1 MAATATSQ
9 PPPEVG
15 LITSS
20 SVPGGT
26 YAEKLKPKSCPYQ
39 SIPLKPITY
48 LHEVPQV
55 IWEHDEVN
63 QMIVNEN
70 LEYAVIEEE
79 TSMAIAWISFPAL
92 PPNIFGKEA
101 VFTLAAAVGKPLQV
115 DMATKNQ
122 TRPSC
127 TRVKEEGKKKA
138 ENQSKKDINVKD
150 TQVRGED
157 MRRGDGFVE
166 TRHKNWGGG
175 KNKEPQRV
183 WNRVGIVTDNKFNLL
198 NTGDQEQIHN
208 QEKEQQREEEISKE
222 CGHTKDMPLEIQGS
236 PPTKQLHNDIE
247 GTFVAESINNA
258 GLVTKSKD
266 VRGRISEGRESEINS
281 RHMFISENGEARVNR
296 YEEGEILKGPDLI
309 EDEEEVIQ
317 HKKETEEDE
326 DMDYKIQQIS
336 KVGDLSPRHT
346 NSLKYGARKALME
359 PFQNPSELEQYKRR
373 LGFDKAGVNQNGK
386 IWCFWKDDWVGNI
399 VLDTVQQVT
408 FQFKKNDKEFMI
420 LAVYARCN
428 AVERL
433 ELWEEL
439 DSIEEH
445 VQCPW
450 IIGGDFNVILDEKE
464 KVGGLDF
471 TINEAIDFASFI
483 SRNALSEV
491 HFSGSKYTWWN
502 SRIEEACIFKRLDRI
517 LVNQEFLDVFPAS
530 EVHHLIRQG
539 SDHAPLHLSC
549 NSVEVPIIKPFRFMN
564 FWSRHQQFKKI
575 VEDSWKIDFVG
586 NPFFEF
592 HSKLKNVKKALSA
605 WSKEIFG
612 NVFQQIATLE
622 DIIKVR
628 EAQLQI
634 HPSADNRAA
643 LSKVEAGLKNY
654 LRLEEEFW
662 RQKAGMKWFK
672 EGGMNTKIFHSYV

>member
-1 MAATATSQ
+1 
-9 PPPEVG
+9 
-15 LITSS
+15 
-20 SVPGGT
+20 
-26 YAEKLKPKSCPYQ
+26 
-39 SIPLKPITY
+39 
-48 LHEVPQV
+48 
-55 IWEHDEVN
+55 
-63 QMIVNEN
+63 
-70 LEYAVIEEE
+70 
-79 TSMAIAWISFPAL
+79 
-92 PPNIFGKEA
+92 
-101 VFTLAAAVGKPLQV
+101 
-115 DMATKNQ
+115 
-122 TRPSC
+122 
-127 TRVKEEGKKKA
+127 
-138 ENQSKKDINVKD
+138 
-150 TQVRGED
+150 
-157 MRRGDGFVE
+157 
-166 TRHKNWGGG
+166 
-175 KNKEPQRV
+175 
-183 WNRVGIVTDNKFNLL
+183 
-198 NTGDQEQIHN
+198 
-208 QEKEQQREEEISKE
+208 
-222 CGHTKDMPLEIQGS
+222 
-236 PPTKQLHNDIE
+236 
-247 GTFVAESINNA
+247 
-258 GLVTKSKD
+258 
-266 VRGRISEGRESEINS
+266 
-281 RHMFISENGEARVNR
+281 MFISENGEARVNR

-346 NSLKYGARKALME
+346 NSLKYGARKGRPVIPLQVKTRNSRDRALME